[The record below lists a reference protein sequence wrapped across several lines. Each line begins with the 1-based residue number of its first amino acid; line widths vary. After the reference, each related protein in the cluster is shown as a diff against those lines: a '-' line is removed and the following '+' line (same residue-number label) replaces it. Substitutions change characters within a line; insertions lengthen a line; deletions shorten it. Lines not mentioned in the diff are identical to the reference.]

1 LNSAKRHRE
10 PAVLLTGFAPFAGE
24 TINPSWQ
31 AVRLLDGSTIEG
43 HRVTVAE
50 LPCEFDAVL
59 PALRRVLRKATSA
72 VVIATGVAGGREGI
86 SLERVAINV
95 IDARIPDNA
104 GAQPID
110 VPVIRSGPAAYFSTL
125 PLKASLQ
132 ALCNA
137 DIPAHVSQTAGTYV
151 CNQVFYGL
159 MHALRRRKDTR
170 AGFVHVPWLPDQAKA
185 HQQPGMP
192 LEQMAHALEIIV
204 DTALTAEREPRVAAG
219 AES

>member
-1 LNSAKRHRE
+1 MNSAKRHRE
-10 PAVLLTGFAPFAGE
+10 PAVLLTGFTPFAGE
-24 TINPSWQ
+24 TINPSWR
-31 AVRLLDGSTIEG
+31 AVRLLDGRTIEG

-50 LPCEFDAVL
+50 LPCEFEASL
-59 PALRRVLRKATSA
+59 PTLKSALRETEPR

-95 IDARIPDNA
+95 VDARIPDNA

-159 MHALRRRKDTR
+159 MHALRRRKHTP

-204 DTALTAEREPRVAAG
+204 RTALTTKRDVRVAGG
-219 AES
+219 AEM